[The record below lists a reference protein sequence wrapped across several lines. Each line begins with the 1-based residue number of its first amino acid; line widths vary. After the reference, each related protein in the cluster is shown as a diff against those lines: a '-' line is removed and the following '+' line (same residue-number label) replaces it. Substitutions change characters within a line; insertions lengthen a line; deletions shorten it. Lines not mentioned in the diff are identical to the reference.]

1 MKTHGFII
9 TIISGN
15 LSTKWN
21 GLRHI
26 LIGIRDR
33 NKSRNKCIM
42 NTVKLLF
49 ASAAAAKSLQSC
61 PTLCDPKDALTGL
74 IFQIRHDFFFR
85 TTTSIAVI

>member
-33 NKSRNKCIM
+33 NKCIM

-49 ASAAAAKSLQSC
+49 AAAAAKSLQSC

-74 IFQIRHDFFFR
+74 IFQIRHDFFFQNYH
-85 TTTSIAVI
+85 